1 MKKTAK
7 KEQIKYKVASNAQNF
22 ETKILNLPFSLI
34 ISSFIHSFSCCSL
47 TFLFIYLLTYSSFH
61 LLSSNTTFLIKTNT
75 VGNYLFVKDK
85 AEVFVVD

>member
-34 ISSFIHSFSCCSL
+34 IYSFIHSFSCCSL
-47 TFLFIYLLTYSSFH
+47 TFLFFYLLIYSSFH

>member
-7 KEQIKYKVASNAQNF
+7 KEQIKYKVASDAQNF

-34 ISSFIHSFSCCSL
+34 IYSFIHSFSCCSL
-47 TFLFIYLLTYSSFH
+47 TFLFFYLLIYSSFH

>member
-7 KEQIKYKVASNAQNF
+7 KEQIKYKVASDAQNF

-34 ISSFIHSFSCCSL
+34 IYSFIHSFSCCSL
-47 TFLFIYLLTYSSFH
+47 TFLFFYLLIYSSFH

-85 AEVFVVD
+85 TEVFVVD

>member
-34 ISSFIHSFSCCSL
+34 IYSFIHSFSCCSL
-47 TFLFIYLLTYSSFH
+47 TFLFIYLFINLFI
-61 LLSSNTTFLIKTNT
+61 LSL
-75 VGNYLFVKDK
+75 
-85 AEVFVVD
+85 A

>member
-7 KEQIKYKVASNAQNF
+7 KEQIKYRVASNAQNF

-34 ISSFIHSFSCCSL
+34 IYSFIHSFSCCSL
-47 TFLFIYLLTYSSFH
+47 TFLFIYLLIDSSFH

>member
-7 KEQIKYKVASNAQNF
+7 KEQIKYKVVSNAQNF
-22 ETKILNLPFSLI
+22 ETKILNLAFSFI

-47 TFLFIYLLTYSSFH
+47 TFLFFYLLIYSSFH